1 MTNSQTRKLRMELA
15 EGCSEETEKELI
27 KLMREEL
34 YKEEKEKKN
43 ETLITNNISHNKK
56 NEKELEERNKILKK
70 A

>member
-15 EGCSEETEKELI
+15 EGCSEEREKELI

>member
-1 MTNSQTRKLRMELA
+1 MELA
-15 EGCSEETEKELI
+15 EGCSEEREKELI